1 MAAAALLL
9 AINIS
14 SCELVSRFGM
24 KKLVDT
30 NLKSLFCDN
39 LINIE
44 VDGVRQKSLTGAGP
58 LNIWNKVVRSTTK
71 LSIGDDLRP
80 AYTQLCILIND
91 NEL

>member
-44 VDGVRQKSLTGAGP
+44 MDGVR
-58 LNIWNKVVRSTTK
+58 
-71 LSIGDDLRP
+71 
-80 AYTQLCILIND
+80 
-91 NEL
+91 